1 MAERNIVIISD
12 SEGPKQASLEF
23 EFATT
28 TTLHGISRVAERRG
42 VRGKAPWVIVLL
54 ALGGIYAAVTFDR
67 IRAFIRF
74 EASTSVIVNFVP
86 KLDFPA
92 VTVCNYNRFMS
103 SKIQEKDKKHV
114 KNLIRVYDDFEGDDE
129 DSVDDWDD
137 FYSDDSFNYA
147 EFAYATGY
155 SLERSMHTC
164 KWKGAKCGVE
174 NFTEFYSPRYGLCYT
189 FTSRGNQTLPGIG
202 NGLRL
207 VLDIEENEYTETEE
221 GNTEAGIK
229 FAIHP
234 HTESPEMD
242 TTGLSAPP
250 GFRTFV
256 SIRQTHH
263 QNLPK
268 PWGVCG
274 INKAYQQDPTNYNRL
289 TCLSDCQAFA
299 ITDNCSCQLFG
310 TLQADGVP
318 LCNIT
323 QLPCTKKALEL
334 HRAKMAEDICDCPV
348 SCDYFTYEPTISM
361 ARYPSKSVLQSSVG
375 FYASRENASLYDE
388 EYTARSLVYL
398 DVYYNEL
405 STTTYKQVED
415 LPFTALLGELGGQL
429 GLFLGA
435 SIITAVEFIDYLVRR
450 IKRLLAKAKVGD
462 NKVHCSTKDLS
473 EAPQKS

>member
-1 MAERNIVIISD
+1 MED
-12 SEGPKQASLEF
+12 PKPASLEF
-23 EFATT
+23 QFATT

-42 VRGKAPWVIVLL
+42 VRGKAPWIIVLL
-54 ALGGIYAAVTFDR
+54 VLGGIYAAVTVDR
-67 IRAFIRF
+67 IRAYIRF
-74 EASTSVIVNFVP
+74 EASTNVIVNFVP

-92 VTVCNYNRFMS
+92 VSVCNYNRFMS

-174 NFTEFYSPRYGLCYT
+174 NFTEFYSPSYGLCYT

-202 NGLRL
+202 NGLQL
-207 VLDIEENEYTETEE
+207 VLDIEENEYTETED
-221 GNTEAGIK
+221 GNTEAGLK

-250 GFRTFV
+250 GFHTFV

-274 INKAYQQDPTNYNRL
+274 TDEAPPEHAENTTSSKYSRND
-289 TCLSDCQAFA
+289 CLSDCQVFA
-299 ITDNCSCQLFG
+299 IIDKCSCQPLG
-310 TLQADGVP
+310 TGRAVGVP
-318 LCNIT
+318 QCNIT

-334 HRAKMAEDICDCPV
+334 HRAKMAEEICDCPV

-361 ARYPSKSVLQSSVG
+361 ARYPSKSVIQSIIDSS
-375 FYASRENASLYDE
+375 YASRDNASLYDE

-435 SIITAVEFIDYLVRR
+435 SIITAVEFIDYLMRR
-450 IKRLLAKAKVGD
+450 IKRLFVKKETPKVTE
-462 NKVHCSTKDLS
+462 VRAF
-473 EAPQKS
+473 EME

>member
-1 MAERNIVIISD
+1 MED
-12 SEGPKQASLEF
+12 PKQASLEF

-28 TTLHGISRVAERRG
+28 TTLHAIGHVAESRG
-42 VRGKAPWVIVLL
+42 IWGKAPWVIVLL
-54 ALGGIYAAVTFDR
+54 VASGFYAAVTFDR
-67 IRAFIRF
+67 ISAYLRY
-74 EASTSVIVNFVP
+74 EASTNVMVDFMP

-103 SKIQEKDKKHV
+103 SAIQEKDKKHV
-114 KNLIRVYDDFEGDDE
+114 KQLIQVYERTYAEFDFGDYLFGNLDDL
-129 DSVDDWDD
+129 
-137 FYSDDSFNYA
+137 YSDDSFDF
-147 EFAYATGY
+147 EDFALKTGY
-155 SLERSMHTC
+155 SLKKSMHTC
-164 KWKGAKCGVE
+164 KWKGAKCGVKNFE
-174 NFTEFYSPRYGLCYT
+174 NFYSPHYGLCYT

-207 VLDIEENEYTETEE
+207 VLDIEENEYTETEQ

-234 HTESPEMD
+234 HNEIPAMD
-242 TTGLSAPP
+242 TIGLSAAP
-250 GFRTFV
+250 GFHTFV

-263 QNLPK
+263 KNLHK

-274 INKAYQQDPTNYNRL
+274 INEAYQEPTNYSRN
-289 TCLSDCQAFA
+289 TCLSNCERDA
-299 ITDNCSCQLFG
+299 IIDKCSCQPLG
-310 TLQADGVP
+310 YLRLDEIS

-323 QLPCTKKALEL
+323 QLKCTEKALVV
-334 HRAKMAEDICDCPV
+334 HRGRAAEGTCTCPV

-361 ARYPSKSVLQSSVG
+361 ARYPSISVLQSAMDSYG
-375 FYASRENASLYDE
+375 SRENASLYDE
-388 EYTARSLVYL
+388 QYVTKSLVYL

-405 STTTYKQVED
+405 STTTYDQVED

-450 IKRLLAKAKVGD
+450 IKRLLAKAKVGG